1 MNKQWN
7 YKRSYMWLIAIGIA
21 TVMLGCQSNRL
32 QTSKDLLVVEHTDT
46 VYGIQ
51 DGSASFTVDIP
62 VNGPGA
68 LVDSVTTF
76 INKMLYDACESCI
89 HFDDNVTFKEGEV
102 FTNDS
107 EQLFSHFM
115 EKYKPV
121 IRDSLCVYFS
131 LELKLE
137 AQTDK
142 YVTYGME
149 HFHCGGSCGSEKYY
163 YTFDK
168 SDGHQVRDIIS
179 HENLVQFFKDYPEY
193 TSIDSDPWGGTS
205 GWKFFPENDYVDYN
219 YGLLSD
225 HFSLAIHG
233 YGNHYILT
241 DYPYG
246 QIFSYLSPEVQTL
259 LERHEENEPML
270 PAYLSDREGEVSM
283 EVDTVN
289 YALLGRVSVAGGE
302 LVDTLM
308 HYDPAL
314 ELYPKWIYS
323 VGASEGSVVF
333 LLIYSVGHLMYCDEA
348 MTCTIEENGLE
359 PVSLFSIEGQ
369 RDSVV
374 TCMWYD
380 QLVEA
385 SEGFPYDEFDE
396 NRFGLHYDWF
406 AKQLYYPILED
417 HDPDSEF
424 ANTSCLRYSGRFEVL
439 QFNGREFVHA
449 GEDGAWWLNKD
460 LRNYKRTISNRKTAD
475 GIEQIDLMP
484 DGTYRRAFWKGAKT
498 LDDLR
503 KKPNEVKES
512 KEMFK

>member
-1 MNKQWN
+1 MNVKS
-7 YKRSYMWLIAIGIA
+7 KHWLLLVIAGLF
-21 TVMLGCQSNRL
+21 LGL
-32 QTSKDLLVVEHTDT
+32 QGCGSIKTGRSKDLVVVEQTDT

-51 DGSASFTVDIP
+51 EGSASFTVDIP
-62 VNGPGA
+62 IDGPST
-68 LVDSVTTF
+68 LVDSVKVF
-76 INKMLYDACESCI
+76 INKMLYDACEGCV
-89 HFDDNVTFKEGEV
+89 HFDDNVVTFKKGEV
-102 FTNDS
+102 FTHDS

-121 IRDSLCVYFS
+121 IRDSLCIYFG

-142 YVTYGME
+142 FVTYGLE
-149 HFHCGGSCGSEKYY
+149 HSHCGGSCGSEKYY

-168 SDGHQVRDIIS
+168 SDGHQVGGIIS
-179 HENLVQFFKDYPEY
+179 HKDLVQFFKDYPEY
-193 TSIDSDPWGGTS
+193 TTIDPDPWWGTS
-205 GWKFFPENDYVDYN
+205 GWRFFPENDYVDYN
-219 YGLLSD
+219 YGLLND

-233 YGNHYILT
+233 YGNHYILA
-241 DYPYG
+241 DFPYS

-259 LERHEENEPML
+259 LEQHKENEPML

-283 EVDTVN
+283 EVDTIN
-289 YALLGRVSVAGGE
+289 YALLGRVRVAGGE
-302 LVDTLM
+302 LIDTLT

-314 ELYPKWIYS
+314 ELYPKEIYS
-323 VGASEGSVVF
+323 IGASEGSVVF
-333 LLIYSVGHLMYCDEA
+333 LLIYSVGHLLYCDEA
-348 MTCTIEENGLE
+348 MTCTIEESGLQ

-369 RDSVV
+369 KDSVV

-385 SEGFPYDEFDE
+385 SEGFPYDEFDK

-424 ANTSCLRYSGRFEVL
+424 ANTSCQRYSGRFEIL
-439 QFNGREFVHA
+439 QFNGKEFVYA

-484 DGTYRRAFWKGAKT
+484 DDTYRRAFWKGAKT

-503 KKPNEVKES
+503 KKPNGVKIS
-512 KEMFK
+512 KIMFK

>member
-7 YKRSYMWLIAIGIA
+7 HNWSYIWLMAIGIA
-21 TVMLGCQSNRL
+21 TVMLGCQSMR
-32 QTSKDLLVVEHTDT
+32 QEPSSDLVVVEHTDT

-89 HFDDNVTFKEGEV
+89 HFDDHVTFKEGEV
-102 FTNDS
+102 FTNDN

-121 IRDSLCVYFS
+121 IRDSLCIYFA

-168 SDGHQVRDIIS
+168 SDGHQVRGIIS

-270 PAYLSDREGEVSM
+270 PAYLSDREGEVSI

-308 HYDPAL
+308 HYDPEL
-314 ELYPKWIYS
+314 ELYPKQIYS
-323 VGASEGSVVF
+323 IGASEGSVAY
-333 LLIYSVGHLMYCDEA
+333 LLIYSVGHLLYCDEA
-348 MTCTIEENGLE
+348 MTCSIEENGLQ
-359 PVSLFSIEGQ
+359 PASLFSYGLQ
-369 RDSVV
+369 KDSVV
-374 TCMWYD
+374 SCMWYD

-385 SEGFPYDEFDE
+385 SNGFPFDE
-396 NRFGLHYDWF
+396 LDEDRFGIHYDPYT
-406 AKQLYYPILED
+406 KRLYIPVMENHEEGSGYE
-417 HDPDSEF
+417 
-424 ANTSCLRYSGRFEVL
+424 NCLRYTGRFDVL
-439 QFNGREFVHA
+439 QFNGKEFVPV
-449 GEDGAWWLNKD
+449 GKDGAWWLNPD
-460 LRNYKRTISNRKTAD
+460 LRNYQRTISNHKTSD
-475 GIEQIDLMP
+475 GIEQTDLMP
-484 DGTYRRAFWKGAKT
+484 DGTYRHAVWKGAKT

-503 KKPNEVKES
+503 KKPDEVKIS
-512 KEMFK
+512 KNKDF